1 MAEAVDNV
9 PAKAGASGG
18 KSSLPGL
25 NFLDNISKMPV
36 LRQVGL
42 LVGLA
47 ASVAIGFAV
56 VLWSQQPD
64 YRPLVS
70 SLAGMDTKQV
80 MDTLATANISYS
92 VEPNSG
98 ALLVKAEDLSRAR
111 LALASAGVV
120 QNDGNVGFEILDK
133 DQGLGT
139 SQFMEATRYRRGLEG
154 ELARTISSLNGIK
167 AARVHLAI
175 PKSSVFV
182 RDERKPTASVLVE
195 MYGGRT
201 LDPGQV
207 MAIVNLVATS
217 IPEMDKSGVTVVDQK
232 GNLLSDQ
239 SNNSELAMAGKQF
252 DYTRRMETMLTQRVQ
267 SILQPVLGNDRYKAE
282 VSAMVDFSAVEST
295 SEQFN
300 PDQPALRSEQSTT
313 EQRSS
318 SSGPSGVPGALSNQ
332 PPAPATAPQTT
343 AGGAAGAAAAIQ
355 PGQPLVDS
363 NGQQIMDPATGQ
375 PMLAPYPA
383 DKRQQ
388 STKNFELDRSI
399 SHTRQQQGRL
409 QRLSVA
415 VVVDDQAK
423 LNAANGEITHTPW
436 AAEDLAR
443 FTRLVQDAVGYDA
456 SRGDSVT
463 VINAPFAPDAGEVI
477 PSIPFYSQ
485 PWFWDVVKQALGVLF
500 ILVLVFGV
508 LRPVLNNITGGG
520 KAGKGLAT
528 TGGGEGG
535 SGMAGMAGGGLMAGG
550 LMGDVADDR
559 VSLGGPQSI
568 LLPSPSEGYDAQL
581 NAIKSL
587 VAEDPGRVAQVV
599 KEWINADE

>member
-1 MAEAVDNV
+1 MAEATTDNL
-9 PAKAGASGG
+9 PAKSGN
-18 KSSLPGL
+18 KSPLMGL
-25 NFLDNISKMPV
+25 SVLQNLSQMTM

-64 YRPLVS
+64 YRPLYG

-80 MDTLATANISYS
+80 IDTLTTANIPYT

-98 ALLVKAEDLSRAR
+98 ALLVKADDQSRAR
-111 LALASAGVV
+111 IALASAGVAPS
-120 QNDGNVGFEILDK
+120 DGNVGYESLDK
-133 DQGLGT
+133 EQGLGT
-139 SQFMEATRYRRGLEG
+139 SQFMETARYRRSLEG
-154 ELARTISSLNGIK
+154 ELARTIGSLNNIR

-195 MYGGRT
+195 MYPNRT
-201 LDPGQV
+201 LDAGQV
-207 MAIVNLVATS
+207 AAIVNLVATS
-217 IPEMDKSGVTVVDQK
+217 VPELNKSNVSVVDQK
-232 GNLLSDQ
+232 GTLLSAQLED
-239 SNNSELAMAGKQF
+239 NALTMAGKQY
-252 DYTRRMETMLTQRVQ
+252 DYSRRLESMLTQRVQ
-267 SILQPVLGNDRYKAE
+267 NILQPVVGSDRFKAE
-282 VSAMVDFSAVEST
+282 VSADLDFSAVEST

-300 PDQPALRSEQSTT
+300 PDQPALRSEQSTS

-318 SSGPSGVPGALSNQ
+318 GSGPSGVPGALSNQ
-332 PPAPATAPQTT
+332 PPGPATAPQN
-343 AGGAAGAAAAIQ
+343 AAQGQAAAGAIQ
-355 PGQPLVDS
+355 PGQPLLDA

-399 SHTRQQQGRL
+399 SHTKQQQGRL
-409 QRLSVA
+409 TRLSVA

-423 LNAANGEITHTPW
+423 VNPADGTVTMTPW
-436 AAEDLAR
+436 NAPELAR
-443 FTRLVQDAVGYDA
+443 FTRLVQDAVGFDA

-463 VINAPFAPDAGEVI
+463 VINVPFAPNSAEVI
-477 PSIPFYSQ
+477 TEPAFYKE
-485 PWFWDVVKQALGVLF
+485 PWFWDIMKQVLGVVF

-520 KAGKGLAT
+520 KGKAGDAELGAAGAMGGVAALGMDGELAN
-528 TGGGEGG
+528 
-535 SGMAGMAGGGLMAGG
+535 
-550 LMGDVADDR
+550 DR

-568 LLPSPSEGYDAQL
+568 LLPSPTEGYDAQL

>member
-1 MAEAVDNV
+1 MAEAVVDNA
-9 PAKAGASGG
+9 PAKSGPPVAKPPLFG
-18 KSSLPGL
+18 MA
-25 NFLDNISKMPV
+25 FLENISQMPM

-64 YRPLVS
+64 YRPLYG

-80 MDTLATANISYS
+80 METLAAADIPYT

-98 ALLVKAEDLSRAR
+98 ALLVKADDLSRAR
-111 LALASAGVV
+111 MKLAAAGVAPS
-120 QNDGNVGFEILDK
+120 DGNIGFEILDK

-154 ELARTISSLNGIK
+154 ELARTISSLNNIK

-182 RDERKPTASVLVE
+182 RDERRPSASVLVE
-195 MYGGRT
+195 MFPGRN
-201 LDPGQV
+201 LEAGQV

-217 IPEMDKSGVTVVDQK
+217 VPELDKSQVTVVDQK

-239 SNNSELAMAGKQF
+239 LQDTSLTMAGKQF
-252 DYTRRMETMLTQRVQ
+252 DYTRRMEGLLTQRVHN
-267 SILQPVLGNDRYKAE
+267 ILQPVLGNDRYKAE
-282 VSAMVDFSAVEST
+282 VSADVDFNAVEST

-300 PDQPALRSEQSTT
+300 PDQPALRSEQSVN
-313 EQRSS
+313 EQRASS
-318 SSGPSGVPGALSNQ
+318 QGPQGVPGALSNQ
-332 PPAPATAPQTT
+332 PPA
-343 AGGAAGAAAAIQ
+343 GAAAPENAAGTGTPAGAIA
-355 PGQPLVDS
+355 PGQPLVDA

-375 PMLAPYPA
+375 PMLAPYPS

-409 QRLSVA
+409 TRLSVA
-415 VVVDDQAK
+415 VVVDDQVK
-423 LNAANGEITHTPW
+423 VDANGENTRAPW
-436 AAEDLAR
+436 GAEDLSR
-443 FTRLVQDAVGYDA
+443 FTRLVQDAVGFDA

-463 VINAPFAPDAGEVI
+463 VMNVPFSADRGEVLAD
-477 PSIPFYSQ
+477 IPFYSQ
-485 PWFWDVVKQALGVLF
+485 PWFWDIIKQVLGVVF

-520 KAGKGLAT
+520 KSAATDSDMELGGMIGLD
-528 TGGGEGG
+528 GELGN
-535 SGMAGMAGGGLMAGG
+535 
-550 LMGDVADDR
+550 DR
-559 VSLGGPQSI
+559 VSLGGPSSI
-568 LLPSPSEGYDAQL
+568 LLPSPSEGYEAQL
-581 NAIKSL
+581 NAIKGL

>member
-1 MAEAVDNV
+1 MAEAVVDNA
-9 PAKAGASGG
+9 PAKADG
-18 KSSLPGL
+18 KPPLFGL
-25 NFLDNISKMPV
+25 SFLENLSEMTM

-64 YRPLVS
+64 YRPLYG
-70 SLAGMDTKQV
+70 SLAGMDSKQI
-80 MDTLATANISYS
+80 METLAAADIAYT

-98 ALLVKAEDLSRAR
+98 ALLVKADDVARAR
-111 LALASAGVV
+111 MKLAAAGVTPSDA
-120 QNDGNVGFEILDK
+120 NIGFEILDK

-154 ELARTISSLNGIK
+154 ELARTISSLNNVKG
-167 AARVHLAI
+167 ARVHLAI

-182 RDERKPTASVLVE
+182 RDERKPSASVLVE
-195 MYGGRT
+195 LFAGRS
-201 LDPGQV
+201 LEPGQV
-207 MAIVNLVATS
+207 LAIINLVATS
-217 IPEMDKSGVTVVDQK
+217 VPELSKSQITVVDQK

-239 SNNSELAMAGKQF
+239 AENSALTQAGKQF
-252 DYTRRMETMLTQRVQ
+252 DYSRRMESMLTQRVHN
-267 SILQPVLGNDRYKAE
+267 ILQPVLGNDRYKAE
-282 VSAMVDFSAVEST
+282 VSADVDFSAVEST

-300 PDQPALRSEQSTT
+300 PDQPALRSEQSTS
-313 EQRSS
+313 EQRTASN
-318 SSGPSGVPGALSNQ
+318 GPQGVPGALSNQ
-332 PPAPATAPQTT
+332 PPAPASAPQTT
-343 AGGAAGAAAAIQ
+343 GGAAATAGAIQ
-355 PGQPLVDS
+355 PGQPLLDA

-383 DKRQQ
+383 DKRNQ

-399 SHTRQQQGRL
+399 SHTKQQQGKIN
-409 QRLSVA
+409 RLSVS
-415 VVVDDQAK
+415 VVVDDQVKVNPADG
-423 LNAANGEITHTPW
+423 AVTRAPW
-436 AAEDLAR
+436 SADELAR
-443 FTRLVQDAVGYDA
+443 FTRLVQDAVGFDA
-456 SRGDSVT
+456 SRGDSVS
-463 VINAPFAPDAGEVI
+463 VINMPFSAERGEVI
-477 PSIPFYSQ
+477 ADPAFYTQ
-485 PWFWDVVKQALGVLF
+485 PWFWDIVKQVLGVLF

-508 LRPVLNNITGGG
+508 LRPVLNNITGNG
-520 KAGKGLAT
+520 KKQLAL
-528 TGGGEGG
+528 GG
-535 SGMAGMAGGGLMAGG
+535 SDVELGGMGGLDGELAN
-550 LMGDVADDR
+550 DR

>member
-1 MAEAVDNV
+1 MAEAVVDNV
-9 PAKAGASGG
+9 PAKTDG
-18 KSSLPGL
+18 KPPLFGL
-25 NFLDNISKMPV
+25 SFLENLSEMTM

-42 LVGLA
+42 MVGLA

-64 YRPLVS
+64 YRPLYG
-70 SLAGMDTKQV
+70 SLAGMDAKQV
-80 MDTLATANISYS
+80 METLAASDIAYT

-98 ALLVKAEDLSRAR
+98 ALLVKADDVARAR
-111 LALASAGVV
+111 LKLAGAGVAPT
-120 QNDGNVGFEILDK
+120 DGNIGFEILDK

-154 ELARTISSLNGIK
+154 ELARTIASLNNVKG
-167 AARVHLAI
+167 ARVHLAI

-182 RDERKPTASVLVE
+182 RDERKPSASVLVE
-195 MYGGRT
+195 LFAGRS
-201 LDPGQV
+201 LEPGQV
-207 MAIVNLVATS
+207 LAIVNLVATS
-217 IPEMDKSGVTVVDQK
+217 VPELSKSQITVVDQK

-239 SNNSELAMAGKQF
+239 AENSALTMAGKQF
-252 DYTRRMETMLTQRVQ
+252 DYSRRMESMLTQRVHN
-267 SILQPVLGNDRYKAE
+267 ILQPVLGNDRYKAE
-282 VSAMVDFSAVEST
+282 VSADVDFSAVEST

-300 PDQPALRSEQSTT
+300 PDQPALRSEQSTS
-313 EQRSS
+313 EQRTAAN
-318 SSGPSGVPGALSNQ
+318 GPPQGVPGALSNQ
-332 PPAPATAPQTT
+332 PPAPASAPQTT
-343 AGGAAGAAAAIQ
+343 GGAAATASAIQ
-355 PGQPLVDS
+355 PGQPLLDA

-399 SHTRQQQGRL
+399 SHTKQQQGRL
-409 QRLSVA
+409 NRLSVS
-415 VVVDDQAK
+415 VVVDDQVK
-423 LNAANGEITHTPW
+423 INAANGETTRAPW
-436 AAEDLAR
+436 TADELAR
-443 FTRLVQDAVGYDA
+443 FTRLVQDAVGFDA
-456 SRGDSVT
+456 SRGDSVS
-463 VINAPFAPDAGEVI
+463 VINMPFSLERGEVI
-477 PSIPFYSQ
+477 ADIPFYSQ
-485 PWFWDVVKQALGVLF
+485 PWFWDIVKQVLGVLF

-508 LRPVLNNITGGG
+508 LRPVLNNITGHGKKQLAPFGDVELGG
-520 KAGKGLAT
+520 
-528 TGGGEGG
+528 
-535 SGMAGMAGGGLMAGG
+535 MGGLDGELAN
-550 LMGDVADDR
+550 DR

>member
-1 MAEAVDNV
+1 MAEATTDNL
-9 PAKAGASGG
+9 PAKSGN
-18 KSSLPGL
+18 KSPLMGL
-25 NFLDNISKMPV
+25 SVLQNLSQMTM

-64 YRPLVS
+64 YRPLYG

-80 MDTLATANISYS
+80 IDTLTTANIPYT

-98 ALLVKAEDLSRAR
+98 ALLVKADDQSRAR
-111 LALASAGVV
+111 IALASAGVAPS
-120 QNDGNVGFEILDK
+120 DGNVGYESLDK
-133 DQGLGT
+133 EQGLGT
-139 SQFMEATRYRRGLEG
+139 SQFMETARYRRSLEG
-154 ELARTISSLNGIK
+154 ELARTIGSLNNIR

-195 MYGGRT
+195 MYPNRT
-201 LDPGQV
+201 LDAGQV
-207 MAIVNLVATS
+207 AAIVNLVATS
-217 IPEMDKSGVTVVDQK
+217 VPELNKSNVSVVDQK
-232 GNLLSDQ
+232 GTLLSAQLED
-239 SNNSELAMAGKQF
+239 NALTMAGKQY
-252 DYTRRMETMLTQRVQ
+252 DYSRRLESMLTQRVQ
-267 SILQPVLGNDRYKAE
+267 NILQPVVGSDRFKAE
-282 VSAMVDFSAVEST
+282 VSADLDFSAVEST

-300 PDQPALRSEQSTT
+300 PDQPALRSEQSTS

-318 SSGPSGVPGALSNQ
+318 GSGPSGVPGALSNQ
-332 PPAPATAPQTT
+332 PPGPATAPQN
-343 AGGAAGAAAAIQ
+343 AAQGQAAAGAIQ
-355 PGQPLVDS
+355 PGQPLLDA

-399 SHTRQQQGRL
+399 SHTKQQQGRL
-409 QRLSVA
+409 TRLSVA

-423 LNAANGEITHTPW
+423 VNPADGTVTMTPW
-436 AAEDLAR
+436 NAQELAR
-443 FTRLVQDAVGYDA
+443 FTRLVQDAVGFDA

-463 VINAPFAPDAGEVI
+463 VINVPFAPNSAEVI
-477 PSIPFYSQ
+477 TEPAFYKE
-485 PWFWDVVKQALGVLF
+485 PWFWDIMKQVLGVVF

-520 KAGKGLAT
+520 KGKAGDAELGAAGAMGGVAALSMDGELAN
-528 TGGGEGG
+528 
-535 SGMAGMAGGGLMAGG
+535 
-550 LMGDVADDR
+550 DR

-568 LLPSPSEGYDAQL
+568 LLPSPTEGYDAQL

>member
-1 MAEAVDNV
+1 MAEAVVDNV
-9 PAKAGASGG
+9 PAKSSGAAPKPPLFGMS
-18 KSSLPGL
+18 
-25 NFLDNISKMPV
+25 FLENISQMPM

-64 YRPLVS
+64 YRPLYG

-80 MDTLATANISYS
+80 METLAAADIPYN

-98 ALLVKAEDLSRAR
+98 ALLVKADDISRAR
-111 LALASAGVV
+111 LKLAAAGVAPS
-120 QNDGNVGFEILDK
+120 DGNVGFEILDK
-133 DQGLGT
+133 EQGLGT

-154 ELARTISSLNGIK
+154 ELARTISSLNNVKG
-167 AARVHLAI
+167 ARVHLAI

-182 RDERKPTASVLVE
+182 RDERKPSASVLVE
-195 MYGGRT
+195 LYPGRA
-201 LDPGQV
+201 LEAGQV

-217 IPEMDKSGVTVVDQK
+217 VPELNKSQVTVVDQK

-239 SNNSELAMAGKQF
+239 VENSELTMAGKQF
-252 DYTRRMETMLTQRVQ
+252 DYSRRMEGLLTQRVHN
-267 SILQPVLGNDRYKAE
+267 ILQPVLGNDRYKAE
-282 VSAMVDFSAVEST
+282 VSADLDFSAVEST

-300 PDQPALRSEQSTT
+300 PDQPALRSEQSVN

-318 SSGPSGVPGALSNQ
+318 SMGPQGVPGALSNQ
-332 PPAPATAPQTT
+332 PPGPASAPQTT
-343 AGGAAGAAAAIQ
+343 GGTQTAASAIQ
-355 PGQPLVDS
+355 PGQPLLDA

-409 QRLSVA
+409 TRLSVA
-415 VVVDDQAK
+415 VVVDDQLKVDPATGD
-423 LNAANGEITHTPW
+423 AARTPW

-443 FTRLVQDAVGYDA
+443 FTRLVQDAVGFDA
-456 SRGDSVT
+456 SRGDSVS
-463 VINAPFAPDAGEVI
+463 VINVPFAADRGEVI
-477 PSIPFYSQ
+477 TEIPFYSQ
-485 PWFWDVVKQALGVLF
+485 PWFWDIIKQVMGVLF

-508 LRPVLNNITGGG
+508 LRPVLNNITGNGKQGAGADGDMELGG
-520 KAGKGLAT
+520 MLGLD
-528 TGGGEGG
+528 GEL
-535 SGMAGMAGGGLMAGG
+535 AN
-550 LMGDVADDR
+550 DR